1 MSVLDEKIANGAK
14 IVDVRTP
21 MEFEEEHF
29 PNAVNISV
37 DQVEERLDEFGDKN
51 KPVIVY
57 CASGSRS
64 AYAARVLKMAGYKD
78 VINAGGLYDMP
89 GY

>member
-1 MSVLDEKIANGAK
+1 MSVLDEKIAKGAT

-21 MEFEEEHF
+21 EEFEEEHF
-29 PNAVNISV
+29 PNALNISV
-37 DQVEERLDEFGDKN
+37 EQVQDRLAEFGDKN
-51 KPVIVY
+51 NPVIVY
-57 CASGSRS
+57 CTSGSRS
-64 AYAARVLKMAGYKD
+64 AYAARVLKMAGFKD

>member
-1 MSVLDEKIANGAK
+1 MSVLDEKIAKGAT

-21 MEFEEEHF
+21 EEFEEEHF
-29 PNAVNISV
+29 PNALNISV
-37 DQVEERLDEFGDKN
+37 EQVQDRLAEFGDKN
-51 KPVIVY
+51 NPVIVY

-64 AYAARVLKMAGYKD
+64 AYAARVLKMAGFKD